1 MHGYVFFEAKN
12 TVLLCVI
19 AYIYY
24 RFLCKIMIFFLLFF
38 LFYANIE
45 NCAVHAQ
52 CVHCG
57 ERHGRRLS

>member
-1 MHGYVFFEAKN
+1 MHGYVFFEAKK

-38 LFYANIE
+38 LFYANIR
-45 NCAVHAQ
+45 N
-52 CVHCG
+52 CG